1 MDDEGFVQ
9 MYTVPTRNLDGKYRI
24 FVAVWAI
31 NKVLCGPLIRYYV
44 GHILILIVLQNF
56 KIRVAYLTW
65 CY

>member
-9 MYTVPTRNLDGKYRI
+9 MYTVPTMNLDGNYRI

-31 NKVLCGPLIRYYV
+31 NKVLRGPLIRYYV